1 MDESATATLTRPD
14 VAPVL
19 VETPARRFW
28 RTYVTEVREEADQRA
43 VITARTTR
51 DTAIVLLTAAV
62 CLTLNE
68 YLARRDGS
76 GLVDARTQSGQLGA
90 WALVSVVGYVI
101 LPVLVTVFV
110 LRRPLR
116 DVGLR
121 TAGIASHW
129 PAYAVLYSLA
139 LPAIVIASFGG
150 AFQAKYPFYDLG
162 AGESFWPHLYVWW
175 FLYAMQFVAL
185 EFFFRG
191 FLLHGIAPRL
201 GWISIFVMVVPYNM
215 LHYGKPMPE
224 AFVAIAGGIALGTLS
239 LKTRSIWWGASLHIS
254 IALTMDFLA
263 LWHAGRLL

>member
-1 MDESATATLTRPD
+1 MS
-14 VAPVL
+14 VA
-19 VETPARRFW
+19 
-28 RTYVTEVREEADQRA
+28 
-43 VITARTTR
+43 
-51 DTAIVLLTAAV
+51 
-62 CLTLNE
+62 
-68 YLARRDGS
+68 
-76 GLVDARTQSGQLGA
+76 
-90 WALVSVVGYVI
+90 GYVI

-116 DVGLR
+116 DLGLR
-121 TAGIASHW
+121 TTGIASHW
-129 PAYAVLYSLA
+129 PAYAALYSLA

-162 AGESFWPHLYVWW
+162 VGESFWPHLYVWW

-239 LKTRSIWWGASLHIS
+239 LKTRSIWWGRVAPHLDRVDDGLPRAVARRSAVVEAAVVGAGSAVLGG
-254 IALTMDFLA
+254 LVLFPFGLA
-263 LWHAGRLL
+263 AGGRDPRGRERRDLRLARHLRLAPRAGLGRRRARRDVGSRRRDRRARACTR